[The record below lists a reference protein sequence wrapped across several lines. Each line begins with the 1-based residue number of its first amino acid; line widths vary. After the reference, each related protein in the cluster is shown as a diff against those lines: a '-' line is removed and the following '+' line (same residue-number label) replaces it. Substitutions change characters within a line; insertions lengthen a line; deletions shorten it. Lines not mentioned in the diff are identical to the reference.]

1 MLVHKKLFHIHDYP
15 CLITEILRLTQKD
28 ELQQIMLDWKPLP
41 PESSI
46 SVDVEDSSTLLR
58 RLDRSA
64 HCHYRFPS
72 VCFAVD
78 ETKLL
83 GGETTLK
90 QMIEALSA
98 CAQGVETGHV
108 LRHWLR
114 LLYTRPLVRY

>member
-1 MLVHKKLFHIHDYP
+1 MFNRKSLSR
-15 CLITEILRLTQKD
+15 ER
-28 ELQQIMLDWKPLP
+28 
-41 PESSI
+41 SI

-58 RLDRSA
+58 RLDGSA
-64 HCHYRFPS
+64 HCHYRLPS
-72 VCFAVD
+72 VCITVD

-90 QMIEALSA
+90 QMIKAFCA

>member
-1 MLVHKKLFHIHDYP
+1 MFNRKSLSR
-15 CLITEILRLTQKD
+15 ER
-28 ELQQIMLDWKPLP
+28 
-41 PESSI
+41 SI

-64 HCHYRFPS
+64 HCHYRLPS

-108 LRHWLR
+108 LGYWLR
-114 LLYTRPLVRY
+114 FLYTSLSSGIDNHFNDTGDQRKKCCPLSTCH